1 MAQTQRRRPMTRE
14 EALARQQR
22 MQRLREKEE
31 ESRELAWGPIDLPF
45 CLLVILLTGIGL
57 VMLLSA
63 SFPSAYYINGDPTHY
78 FVRQGIFAIA
88 GIAAMFLISH
98 FNYQRLRPL
107 AKPLLYLAIIL
118 LVLVVIPGNPFA
130 VTRNN
135 ATRWL
140 GVGELFTFQPSE
152 IAKVAVVVYFSNSI
166 SKKKDKMYTT
176 RYGIVPYLIIMG
188 VIALFML
195 MEPHLSGTVLILGT
209 GAVLMLVG
217 GINLGW
223 VIAAVGGEAGVAA
236 LMFSG
241 IITYGQSRIAMWH
254 NPWLD
259 AQGDGYQLVQSLISI
274 GSGGLLGVGLGKSR
288 QKYLYLPEE
297 HNDFIFAIVCEELGL
312 IGATIIML
320 LFAALILRGYWIALH
335 ARDRF
340 GSLLVV
346 GVTTLIALQ
355 TFLNIG
361 VVTGLLPT
369 TGISLPFFSYGGT
382 ALSMQLAEMGI
393 VLSVSRQMKPT
404 KAG

>member
-31 ESRELAWGPIDLPF
+31 ESRELARGPIDLPF

-140 GVGELFTFQPSE
+140 GVGELFTFSPLRLPKWLWWCTFPT
-152 IAKVAVVVYFSNSI
+152 AFPRK
-166 SKKKDKMYTT
+166 
-176 RYGIVPYLIIMG
+176 
-188 VIALFML
+188 
-195 MEPHLSGTVLILGT
+195 
-209 GAVLMLVG
+209 
-217 GINLGW
+217 
-223 VIAAVGGEAGVAA
+223 
-236 LMFSG
+236 
-241 IITYGQSRIAMWH
+241 RIRCIR
-254 NPWLD
+254 P
-259 AQGDGYQLVQSLISI
+259 
-274 GSGGLLGVGLGKSR
+274 
-288 QKYLYLPEE
+288 
-297 HNDFIFAIVCEELGL
+297 
-312 IGATIIML
+312 ATASFPI
-320 LFAALILRGYWIALH
+320 
-335 ARDRF
+335 
-340 GSLLVV
+340 
-346 GVTTLIALQ
+346 
-355 TFLNIG
+355 
-361 VVTGLLPT
+361 
-369 TGISLPFFSYGGT
+369 
-382 ALSMQLAEMGI
+382 
-393 VLSVSRQMKPT
+393 
-404 KAG
+404 

>member
-1 MAQTQRRRPMTRE
+1 
-14 EALARQQR
+14 
-22 MQRLREKEE
+22 
-31 ESRELAWGPIDLPF
+31 
-45 CLLVILLTGIGL
+45 
-57 VMLLSA
+57 
-63 SFPSAYYINGDPTHY
+63 
-78 FVRQGIFAIA
+78 
-88 GIAAMFLISH
+88 MFLISH

-166 SKKKDKMYTT
+166 SKKKGKMYTT

-223 VIAAVGGEAGVAA
+223 VIAAVGGAAGVAA

>member
-31 ESRELAWGPIDLPF
+31 ESRELARGPIDLPF

-223 VIAAVGGEAGVAA
+223 VIAAVGGAAGVAA

-241 IITYGQSRIAMWH
+241 IITYGPVPDCHVAQSVAGCPGRRLPAGAKSDFHRVRRPFGRGTGKEPAKVFVSAGRAQRLYFCHCLRRAGIDWGYHYHAALCRADSAGI
-254 NPWLD
+254 LD
-259 AQGDGYQLVQSLISI
+259 CPACPGPLRQLAGGGCDHTDCPADLPEYRRGDGPPAHHPEFP
-274 GSGGLLGVGLGKSR
+274 SR
-288 QKYLYLPEE
+288 
-297 HNDFIFAIVCEELGL
+297 FSA
-312 IGATIIML
+312 M
-320 LFAALILRGYWIALH
+320 AARPFPCGWRKWESSYRY
-335 ARDRF
+335 RD
-340 GSLLVV
+340 
-346 GVTTLIALQ
+346 
-355 TFLNIG
+355 
-361 VVTGLLPT
+361 
-369 TGISLPFFSYGGT
+369 
-382 ALSMQLAEMGI
+382 
-393 VLSVSRQMKPT
+393 K
-404 KAG
+404 

>member
-14 EALARQQR
+14 DALARQQR

-31 ESRELAWGPIDLPF
+31 ESRELARGPIDLPF

-166 SKKKDKMYTT
+166 SK
-176 RYGIVPYLIIMG
+176 
-188 VIALFML
+188 
-195 MEPHLSGTVLILGT
+195 
-209 GAVLMLVG
+209 
-217 GINLGW
+217 
-223 VIAAVGGEAGVAA
+223 
-236 LMFSG
+236 
-241 IITYGQSRIAMWH
+241 
-254 NPWLD
+254 
-259 AQGDGYQLVQSLISI
+259 
-274 GSGGLLGVGLGKSR
+274 
-288 QKYLYLPEE
+288 
-297 HNDFIFAIVCEELGL
+297 
-312 IGATIIML
+312 
-320 LFAALILRGYWIALH
+320 
-335 ARDRF
+335 
-340 GSLLVV
+340 
-346 GVTTLIALQ
+346 
-355 TFLNIG
+355 
-361 VVTGLLPT
+361 
-369 TGISLPFFSYGGT
+369 
-382 ALSMQLAEMGI
+382 
-393 VLSVSRQMKPT
+393 
-404 KAG
+404 